1 MGTQGTTKVVF
12 LIDRNCGSQ
21 DENAFAVIKLAVLK
35 LLTHFS
41 CRDGT
46 VNEKRR
52 WGYRIF
58 DSTKECQMYKKR
70 AIWLQ
75 YKYKHFQDFEE
86 HLDENVPPERVKTRS
101 KTTAHHYDHNGSC
114 SEDRSSGPPRLPA
127 ANKQAS
133 DGDQAPAVHATSAG
147 FGNIAD
153 ADEGGEDTSSA
164 YALRFALQDVMHD
177 FQWEEP
183 DMCSPMKSSRARSR
197 HRRKKRENPR
207 HASRIQSSAMISD
220 GRQKHRRKEKM
231 IFLAMRCPPSMKT
244 LEEFVGDATKLN
256 SAFSLRDTIVT
267 KEFIANFC
275 GEQNGSIFW
284 LNTNMIPPGKPTL
297 GLLNGMLS
305 HMGGQVISLGWLM
318 SNGSHLTS
326 CLHSLQATQQA
337 LQDKTASKIGKSEED
352 QEKGENDHP
361 EKKIPVPRNLLPLS
375 IIIDHFLRS
384 NVVSQPGMGDI
395 NHSYKETFQ
404 AVLCSNT
411 GDATPKHCVLRMM
424 PMFTSKSDCAPE
436 SLLNPGS
443 SETFVIHNTEEIRTT
458 KRKMTRNQSSNSIE
472 QASTNQR
479 KAFSLET
486 GEQNASQAQSNSAT
500 GEQSPEARTVT
511 IRTKIDQRQFDLG
524 AFDSSSTY
532 SCIGYDLMKRNS
544 DDDDTRKVRNDGQLS
559 KWFQEA
565 MMNLSHQRMSLIIEL
580 SSISSSLTTL
590 GVLEPLTPAMASIR
604 LLHPKSIMPLATTL
618 AFQSIPVSTGKGPA
632 LTSKVKRIVEKSA
645 EAIMGCGRA
654 DLHSSKKV
662 TENKDTSSAT
672 ETDTGIP
679 DELSCIDRG
688 HHEPFHA
695 SWLEPWHISAPSRNT
710 CDQVVEQLWSFP
722 DDKRSPGIRKRQLVA
737 VYEAFFKQLDNTM
750 KGTTEVTSPLSNPAP
765 GEQSKNAK
773 DPAAVRQSPRLK
785 RMKST
790 PSYVGARTANIMAN
804 SRKLQAS
811 KPKVVVKD
819 KKSTI
824 LTKKKSDPIPVK
836 LPDVSS
842 VEDLTKHLKQ
852 SYQDVLT
859 QNSCPLRFTQ
869 STVAIVLH
877 FYKTSQQTNQENSI
891 SNMRTLITDT
901 LLLTNKE
908 LRERYAQC
916 SNDSGDQEIRFH
928 EVEMQTLLRLEM
940 ESVEPS
946 DIAALKD
953 KEKKEKEEKDEEDED
968 DDGIELPEALQDSV
982 DEVVHLLET
991 VPIFASADKLTALLT
1006 DVVLANYAETI
1017 PYMVRAIYEGLV
1029 KPVPSVLFSP
1039 SSDTTG
1045 VPSHKQ
1051 PASYRS
1057 VSSGGSL
1064 NTLGSNSNR
1073 SRALVRHP
1081 SIADAAPKR
1090 IIGVPARRMQN
1101 EKKKNDAAEKKKK
1114 EQDNA
1119 AKTVKRNLFNDDSPD
1134 VSMLTRRNSVAVM
1147 QTHTVRRS
1155 PRKSVRSGQIVLKTK
1170 VVKETPGKKQV
1181 LKAMLNK
1188 LDRARRRSNSKER
1201 GTPDPSNMLVIEE
1214 SPEKPVSSI
1223 KPDVRRSPRVHSLK
1237 RRPSFYKKQEMHRAK
1252 LLGARIAGT
1261 SPPAVALKEPPLSE
1275 EKTEHTK
1282 IKLSP
1287 ASFLLSAITSP
1298 ISKAPDVTNSPAR
1311 VDFDSPSRNTRSRTG
1326 ATPVKALGDSP
1337 GRSAPRVTPRAKA
1350 RRRLN
1355 DELLKDDAKK
1365 SPVKDL
1371 SAITS
1376 SLPETPCKKQ
1386 VEEICS
1392 GHRQSPRLLKK
1403 GGSGDKEGDIRGDSS
1418 AFHDEAMKTATRHSP
1433 RKAFR
1438 KIPFGSARD
1447 TSQLKDIINPDQI
1460 GRGAELLDGAT
1471 GKESSSQYSANESP
1485 YQVKLDKIEKNDA
1498 KGINVCG
1505 IHEGEP
1511 SQATWF
1517 DKLVEGSG
1525 DKEQEMDQGNVI
1537 EHKVRSTP
1545 CKEDLGTPPIKRRR
1559 SRRDTCTPPY
1569 VPASKCATPEI
1580 INSWPRKKVRYN
1592 TPSPCTSKVLSSC
1605 EISPITKVEDIVSN
1619 LTSPCTRRRT
1629 PQSSSKQS
1637 RSGSG
1642 RKRKRQSP
1650 GVTSSEKKQRR
1661 SSGRSKNSPR
1671 AKGSLLSMLSPKH
1684 NLEQRCV
1691 SPVFGKA
1698 LTRTTSNPQKL
1709 SKPSGSKGSMSSGES
1724 LDDLDKSFSPIF
1736 GKSLV
1741 TSPNVPSKTNGK
1753 DTIQQG
1759 LPMSFIDKGL
1769 DSDEDTD
1776 SEIDFPKLK
1785 SSQGSV
1791 GNLSDLEM
1799 ASMVDRAA
1807 ELTSENE
1814 KADRLSKEHLQKS
1827 MHEDENIGDSSHK
1840 KLRKRNSS
1848 QMSPDQKP
1856 LVKRHSSSSH
1866 DKIIV
1871 ERQFSD
1877 DKLLES
1883 SNVGKALRK
1892 KRSSEKQEPASKL
1905 KENITG
1911 EETEVKDPKPAL
1923 PSSVERLPDE
1933 KLLEDLENTRP
1944 KAPPKKKKRVTLQTR
1959 ISSSLGQRQ
1968 STPSRL
1974 SMTLKRPSA
1983 GANWTVTN
1991 SPELASLMG
2000 ASEDFSLTASSLSSA
2015 DDDVFEQS
2023 SMVAG
2028 PSPPDVSSTPP
2039 TQSGKPSFVTTPL
2052 STTGLYSLMNS
2063 PLVASGNRRST
2074 TGTPKRGRTSRTS
2087 RRNLPLQ

>member
-75 YKYKHFQDFEE
+75 YKYKHFQGFEE
-86 HLDENVPPERVKTRS
+86 HLDENIPPQRVKTRS
-101 KTTAHHYDHNGSC
+101 KTTQHRYDNNGSC
-114 SEDRSSGPPRLPA
+114 SENGSSGPRRLTPA
-127 ANKQAS
+127 SEQAS
-133 DGDQAPAVHATSAG
+133 DGDQSPAVLVRATSG
-147 FGNIAD
+147 FGNI

-207 HASRIQSSAMISD
+207 HSASRIQTSAMISD

-231 IFLAMRCPPSMKT
+231 IFLAMRCPPSMKI

-267 KEFIANFC
+267 KEFIADFC

-284 LNTNMIPPGKPTL
+284 LNTNMTPPGKPTL
-297 GLLNGMLS
+297 ELLNGMLS

-337 LQDKTASKIGKSEED
+337 LEEKAASKAGKSEGD

-384 NVVSQPGMGDI
+384 NVVSQPGIGDI
-395 NHSYKETFQ
+395 NHKETFQ
-404 AVLCSNT
+404 AVLCSKT
-411 GDATPKHCVLRMM
+411 GDATSKHCVLRMM

-436 SLLNPGS
+436 KSLNPGS
-443 SETFVIHNTEEIRTT
+443 SETFVIHSTEEIRTT
-458 KRKMTRNQSSNSIE
+458 KRKMTRNQSNNSIE

-479 KAFSLET
+479 RAFSLET
-486 GEQNASQAQSNSAT
+486 GEQTASQAPSNNAT
-500 GEQSPEARTVT
+500 GEQSPEARTVI
-511 IRTKIDQRQFDLG
+511 IRTKIDQRQFDFG

-544 DDDDTRKVRNDGQLS
+544 DDDDGTSKVRNDGRQS

-580 SSISSSLTTL
+580 SSSSSSLTTL
-590 GVLEPLTPAMASIR
+590 GILEPLTPAMASIH

-632 LTSKVKRIVEKSA
+632 ITSKVKRIVEKSA

-662 TENKDTSSAT
+662 TENEETSTAT
-672 ETDTGIP
+672 ETDTRIP
-679 DELSCIDRG
+679 DELSRIDRG

-710 CDQVVEQLWSFP
+710 CDQVVEQLLSFP
-722 DDKRSPGIRKRQLVA
+722 DDKRSPGLRKRQLVA
-737 VYEAFFKQLDNTM
+737 VYEAFFKQLDYTM
-750 KGTTEVTSPLSNPAP
+750 KGTTEFTSPLSKPVP
-765 GEQSKNAK
+765 DEQSKNTK

-928 EVEMQTLLRLEM
+928 EAEMQILLRLEM

-953 KEKKEKEEKDEEDED
+953 REKKEKEEKDEDDED

-991 VPIFASADKLTALLT
+991 VPILASADKLTALLT

-1101 EKKKNDAAEKKKK
+1101 EKKKVDAAEKKKK
-1114 EQDNA
+1114 EQDNT

-1134 VSMLTRRNSVAVM
+1134 VSKLTRRNSVAVM
-1147 QTHTVRRS
+1147 QTHTARRS
-1155 PRKSVRSGQIVLKTK
+1155 PRKSVRSSQIVLKTK

-1201 GTPDPSNMLVIEE
+1201 GAPDPGNMLVIEE

-1275 EKTEHTK
+1275 KKTEHTK

-1287 ASFLLSAITSP
+1287 ATFLLSAITSP
-1298 ISKAPDVTNSPAR
+1298 ISKAPDVKNSPAR

-1326 ATPVKALGDSP
+1326 ATPVKAVGDSP
-1337 GRSAPRVTPRAKA
+1337 ERSAPRVTPRAKA

-1355 DELLKDDAKK
+1355 DELLKGDAMK

-1371 SAITS
+1371 SAVPS
-1376 SLPETPCKKQ
+1376 SLSETPCKKQ
-1386 VEEICS
+1386 VEEISS
-1392 GHRQSPRLLKK
+1392 GDRQSPRLLIK
-1403 GGSGDKEGDIRGDSS
+1403 GGSGGKEGDRRGDSS
-1418 AFHDEAMKTATRHSP
+1418 AFHDEGMKTATRHSP

-1438 KIPFGSARD
+1438 KIPFGSTQD
-1447 TSQLKDIINPDQI
+1447 TSRLKDIINPDPI
-1460 GRGAELLDGAT
+1460 GRGAELLVGAT
-1471 GKESSSQYSANESP
+1471 GKESSSQYSANESAF
-1485 YQVKLDKIEKNDA
+1485 QVQLDKIEKNDA
-1498 KGINVCG
+1498 QGINVSG
-1505 IHEGEP
+1505 IHDGEP
-1511 SQATWF
+1511 SQVTWF
-1517 DKLVEGSG
+1517 DKLKECSG

-1537 EHKVRSTP
+1537 EDKVRSTP

-1569 VPASKCATPEI
+1569 VPVSKCATPEI

-1619 LTSPCTRRRT
+1619 LTSPRTRRRT

-1637 RSGSG
+1637 GSGSG

-1650 GVTSSEKKQRR
+1650 GVTLSEKKQRL

-1671 AKGSLLSMLSPKH
+1671 AKGSLLSMLTPKH
-1684 NLEQRCV
+1684 NLEQCCV

-1698 LTRTTSNPQKL
+1698 LTRTTSSPQKL

-1724 LDDLDKSFSPIF
+1724 LDDLDRSFSPIF

-1741 TSPNVPSKTNGK
+1741 TSPNVPLKTNEK
-1753 DTIQQG
+1753 DTNQQR

-1769 DSDEDTD
+1769 DSDADTD

-1791 GNLSDLEM
+1791 GNLSDSEM

-1807 ELTSENE
+1807 ELTNENE
-1814 KADRLSKEHLQKS
+1814 EADRLSKRHLQKS
-1827 MHEDENIGDSSHK
+1827 MHENKDIGDSSHK
-1840 KLRKRNSS
+1840 KLRKRNLS

-1856 LVKRHSSSSH
+1856 LEKRHSSSSH
-1866 DKIIV
+1866 DKIID
-1871 ERQFSD
+1871 EREFSD

-1883 SNVGKALRK
+1883 SNVGKAIRK
-1892 KRSSEKQEPASKL
+1892 RRSSEKQEPASKL
-1905 KENITG
+1905 KQNITS

-1923 PSSVERLPDE
+1923 QSSAERVPDV

-1959 ISSSLGQRQ
+1959 ISSSLGRRQ

-1991 SPELASLMG
+1991 SPELASRMG

-2039 TQSGKPSFVTTPL
+2039 TQSGKSSFVTTPL

-2063 PLVASGNRRST
+2063 PLLASGNRRST
-2074 TGTPKRGRTSRTS
+2074 TGTPKRIRTSRTS